1 MNHKRALIVAVAVI
15 IILATALVYVRSEN
29 AKLHSQVDDSIG
41 LTVGEVLDES
51 GFPSQDSRL
60 WVYGNANEDDRIN
73 ADDISYLRDVIAGLA
88 EPTVLS
94 DANCDGT
101 VDADDIA
108 YVQRIIDSDRMD
120 VFYIDNYYTVAKVSW
135 PVNSIAIGYCTGAY
149 AADLAGICGKVAM
162 VDNTI
167 KDYWYVMNDAFAD
180 AESFGTTE
188 SPNYERMMRC
198 EIDVYVVGYCDQTAD
213 PQSPEQLNPMGID
226 VMFITTA
233 DNAGVD
239 YPNEHIDRS
248 LLMFAYLLQGDMDKV
263 YRYLDWHDTVLGALS
278 SAAELI
284 PADERESMIMAR
296 SSLLYSA
303 GTISITGKD
312 NTNNIHAEWVGVNA
326 VGQHS
331 PLLSKNYQDLTQEQ
345 LLTLIRDTVADGL
358 IYYVDNEHGGIRNQY
373 ALKDCLAEDR
383 QMLSSSVADIV
394 LLGMAREAGNSPL
407 YIVELAFYQNVM
419 YPELSKVTG
428 LDYRELFEYYF
439 ENFSSEDYAEHVN
452 IDDFFLVYGRA

>member
-1 MNHKRALIVAVAVI
+1 MNHKRALIVAVVVI
-15 IILATALVYVRSEN
+15 IVLAAALVYVRSEN
-29 AKLHSQVDDSIG
+29 AKLHPQMDESIG
-41 LTVGEVLDES
+41 LTVGNVLDES

-60 WVYGNANEDDRIN
+60 WVYGNANEDDRID
-73 ADDISYLRDVIAGLA
+73 AEDIRYLSDVVAGKVEA
-88 EPTVLS
+88 TVLS

-101 VDADDIA
+101 IDEDDIA
-108 YVQRIIDSDRMD
+108 YVQRMIDSDRMD

-149 AADLAGICGKVAM
+149 AADLAGICDKVVM

-167 KDYWYVMNDAFAD
+167 RDYWYVMNDAFAD

-233 DNAGVD
+233 DNAGVE

-263 YRYLDWHDTVLGALS
+263 YSYLDWHDSVLGALS

-296 SSLLYSA
+296 MSLLYSA

-331 PLLSKNYQDLTQEQ
+331 DLLSKNYQDLTQEQ
-345 LLTLIRDTVADGL
+345 LLTLIRDTVADSL
-358 IYYVDNEHGGIRNQY
+358 VYYVDNEHGGIRNQY
-373 ALKDCLAEDR
+373 ALEDCLAEDR
-383 QMLSSSVADIV
+383 QMLSSSVADVV

-407 YIVELAFYQNVM
+407 YVVELAFYQNVM
-419 YPELSKVTG
+419 YPQLTEITG
-428 LDYRELFEYYF
+428 LDYRELFDYYF
-439 ENFSSEDYAEHVN
+439 ENFSSEDYTSHVD